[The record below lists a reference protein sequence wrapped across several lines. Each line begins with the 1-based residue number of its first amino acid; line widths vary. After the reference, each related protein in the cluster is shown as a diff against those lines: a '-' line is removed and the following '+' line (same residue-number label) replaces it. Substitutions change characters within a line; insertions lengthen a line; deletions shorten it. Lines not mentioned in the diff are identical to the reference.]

1 MGDYVI
7 LSSWTNQGVHDYKDT
22 LERADLAAEIF
33 QDAGGELKDVI
44 WTMGPYDVIVLAS
57 FPDEQSAAKAA
68 LKLGGE
74 GRVRTTTMRAFRREE
89 IASIIG

>member
-1 MGDYVI
+1 MADYVF
-7 LSSWTNQGVHDYKDT
+7 LATWTNQGVHDFKDT
-22 LERADLAAEIF
+22 LERADLAGEIF

-44 WTMGPYDVIVLAS
+44 WTMGPYDVVVLAT

-74 GRVRTTTMRAFRREE
+74 GRVRTTTMRAFRRDEMS
-89 IASIIG
+89 SIIG